1 MQDIYLTEFGVDAGM
16 IGAIPLSSVEELDN
30 IDLGLVMVVPAGKT
44 LRHEYDNGT
53 MVFTVGVGGGVEVL
67 PKSDEEWWIGDLCYV
82 LKDNWTVGPAPKV
95 GYWAACEQSF
105 RTPRQ
110 GMAGSL
116 PFPLADGRYGL
127 VHGTAYGD
135 GCYPGELTRDEGGR
149 MERLVIYTGDD
160 GQDWGEE
167 EE

>member
-1 MQDIYLTEFGVDAGM
+1 MKIADCFGVDAGM
-16 IGAIPLSSVEELDN
+16 IGAIPLSSVEKLDN
-30 IDLGLVMVVPAGKT
+30 IDLGLVVVVPAGKT
-44 LRHEYDNGT
+44 LRHEYDTGT

-67 PKSDEEWWIGDLCYV
+67 PNSDEEWWVGDLCYV
-82 LKDNWTVGPAPKV
+82 LKNNWTVEPAPEV
-95 GYWAACEQSF
+95 GYCAACEQSF

-110 GMAGSL
+110 GKAGSL
-116 PFPLADGRYGL
+116 SFPLASGRYGL

-135 GCYPGELTRDEGGR
+135 GCYPGELTQDEAGR
-149 MERLVIYTGDD
+149 MERLIIYTGDD